1 MTVELVDRS
10 RPAYDERP
18 YRPVRTTVWQPSGT
32 GPHPIV
38 LLSHGTGGAVA
49 DLSWLASALVAAGIA
64 VLGVDHHG
72 NTHVEPY
79 DAEGFARN
87 WDRPRD
93 LTFALDQLA
102 DPFDLTRVGAAG
114 FSLGGYT
121 AAALLGARLNT
132 AVLRAIFEGE
142 LPAGPL
148 PEFPDLLEH
157 LRKRISDPDEWLAGA
172 ADSWRDDRVR
182 AAFLMA
188 PAQGALVEPASLARI
203 DRPVEIRW
211 GDADDNMVPAENA
224 LRYLALIP
232 GARGRSVGA
241 TVGHYEFIHPN
252 GDGAAVCAEVAAD
265 AVEFFREQLC
275 R

>member
-1 MTVELVDRS
+1 MIVELVDRS
-10 RPAYDERP
+10 RPVYDERP
-18 YRPVRTTVWQPSGT
+18 YRPVRTTVWQPSAA
-32 GPHPIV
+32 GPHPVV

-49 DLSWLASALVAAGIA
+49 DLSWLASALTTAGVA

-72 NTHVEPY
+72 NTCAEPY

-93 LTFALDQLA
+93 LTFALYELA
-102 DPFDLTRVGAAG
+102 DRFDLTRVGAAG

-121 AAALLGARLNT
+121 AAALLGPRLNT

-157 LRKRISDPDEWLAGA
+157 LRKRIIDPDEWLAGA

-211 GDADDNMVPAENA
+211 GDADDNMVPTEK
-224 LRYLALIP
+224 
-232 GARGRSVGA
+232 
-241 TVGHYEFIHPN
+241 FIHPN

-265 AVEFFREQLC
+265 AEAFFREQLC